1 MTRYADIVTKSREQ
15 LIKDIE
21 AGKILDPQG
30 HLDPVG
36 TLLYFNQLH
45 HLDAKEEARRM
56 LDLTVEI
63 RDLTRTLRTLTVIV
77 TILTLVNVFLV
88 AYSFLR

>member
-1 MTRYADIVTKSREQ
+1 MTRYADILTKSREH

-30 HLDPVG
+30 LLDPVG

-45 HLDAKEEARRM
+45 HLDAKEQAERM

-63 RDLTRTLRTLTVIV
+63 HHLTRTIRTLTVIV

-88 AYSFLR
+88 AYTVLR